1 MSQTLR
7 IADRLRQIR
16 KRLTNS
22 VSPNLDARLLVRQV
36 LGCGEAAL
44 ILREQSELSAE
55 QWSAL
60 EALVRRRS
68 CGEPM
73 AYITGRQAFW
83 DLQLQ
88 VGEGVLVPRADT
100 EILVETALGLPH
112 NDRAWHVAELG
123 TGSGAIALVLARER
137 PQWQL
142 LATDTSVQA
151 LWVARQNAQEYA
163 LENIRFCRSSWC
175 QALRPASL
183 DLLLSN
189 PPYIAENDPHLAGDG
204 VCFEPRLALVAGS
217 DGLDA
222 IRIIVASAWA
232 CLRSGGW
239 LLLEHGA
246 EQADVVCDYLLAQ
259 SYTKIQ
265 TVADLAGNPRVSL
278 GQKN

>member
-1 MSQTLR
+1 VSQTLR

-22 VSPNLDARLLVRQV
+22 ASPNLDARLLVRQV
-36 LGCGEAAL
+36 LGCSEAAL

-100 EILVETALGLPH
+100 ETLVEAALGLPH
-112 NDRAWHVAELG
+112 NDRTWRVAELG
-123 TGSGAIALVLARER
+123 TGSGAIALALAWER

-151 LWVARQNAQEYA
+151 LLVARQNAQEYM
-163 LENIRFCRSSWC
+163 LGNIRFCRSNWC
-175 QALRPASL
+175 RALRPASL

-189 PPYIAENDPHLAGDG
+189 PPYIAENDPHLTGDG
-204 VCFEPRLALVAGS
+204 VRFEPRQALVAGP

-222 IRIIVASAWA
+222 IRVIVASARV
-232 CLRSGGW
+232 CLRPGGW

-246 EQADVVCDYLLAQ
+246 EQADAVCNYLLAQ
-259 SYTKIQ
+259 TFTKIQ
-265 TVADLAGNPRVSL
+265 TMADLAGNHRVSL